1 MSKSKIEKQNIF
13 DLAKDALAKSIPFS
27 SHFGLEL
34 IDATSDLIRIRMA
47 FKETLTRANGSLHGG
62 ALMTLADISG
72 VVCASIHTIGHL
84 AGTQQFSISF
94 LRPGS
99 GTYIDAISKTV
110 HNGRTSLVVQTS
122 LENDA
127 GKCIAVITQTQAVRQ
142 NQVTN

>member
-1 MSKSKIEKQNIF
+1 M
-13 DLAKDALAKSIPFS
+13 AKLRNKDIYESANDALAKSIPFS
-27 SHFGLEL
+27 NHFDLEL
-34 IDATSDLIRIRMA
+34 IEVTADSIRIRMA
-47 FKETLTRANGSLHGG
+47 FKEKLTRSNGSLHGG

-72 VVCASIHTIGHL
+72 VVCASINTSGHL

-99 GTYIDAISKTV
+99 GSYIDAISKTV

-122 LENDA
+122 LENDT

-142 NQVTN
+142 N